1 MRPTL
6 VDGTPLV
13 YHAFTSVKTL
23 DFTGFL
29 GIEGYLGK
37 GEVMSSILIAGF
49 LIYMAFSLQAQ
60 SHQWLGFLV
69 GKDC

>member
-6 VDGTPLV
+6 IDGTPLV

-49 LIYMAFSLQAQ
+49 LL
-60 SHQWLGFLV
+60 
-69 GKDC
+69 